1 MNGHDPF
8 SFPIAELIPTDALTA
23 ETIHPFYCKG
33 IDHKTVRASLRY
45 MKLIKQFFTAP
56 CPVKYRIIDVLM
68 KLSGK
73 YVSFKGL
80 MHQRTDNLACTKSN
94 KGLLERFDN
103 AIDIAVSMIYSF
115 DESLQTKTALN
126 ERFDRTFE

>member
-1 MNGHDPF
+1 MIEKTGVQHLEIEEEFEKKLLRMNGHDPF

-80 MHQRTDNLACTKSN
+80 MHQRTDNLC
-94 KGLLERFDN
+94 LLYTSD
-103 AIDIAVSMIYSF
+103 AA
-115 DESLQTKTALN
+115 DE
-126 ERFDRTFE
+126 